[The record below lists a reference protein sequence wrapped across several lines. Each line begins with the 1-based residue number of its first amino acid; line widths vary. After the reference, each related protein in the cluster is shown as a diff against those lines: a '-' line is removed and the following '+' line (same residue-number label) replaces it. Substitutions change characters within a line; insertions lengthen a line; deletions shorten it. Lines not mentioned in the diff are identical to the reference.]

1 MEMRLDPSALDARA
15 SLDLKPTESM
25 ASLSGQIETGP
36 LKQLVA
42 PVPFCPLFLRSTY
55 IALVSPLLSLD
66 QDREQQQQQQHALLA
81 RLLVPTTCSMKQPS
95 SDPPDI
101 HDKPPGAAN
110 QNASFPLRD
119 LSSSIVNTA
128 ELPPAVALSS
138 SDANHGGTP
147 RGTPADAGVILDE
160 KVHRNRAKPARLH
173 LVSDASPPLVPVPVT
188 LAQMDGQGP
197 DIGQEG
203 EDETNDNKNKNK
215 NKKRTFLEELRR
227 SFWLVATHSWINV
240 LLVFVP
246 IGIVVAN
253 VHGVHGGIVFAM
265 NCIAVIPLA
274 GLLSHATESVAS
286 KMGDSL
292 GALLNVTFGNA
303 VELIIFIIALV
314 KNEIRIVQ
322 ASLLGSI
329 LANLLLILGM
339 GFFLGGLRYR
349 EQIYNS
355 TVTQMSACLLSLSVI
370 SLVLPT
376 AFHASFKD
384 SARADVQ
391 SLKISRGTS
400 VILLLVYIIYLMF
413 QLKSHAYMYE
423 STPQHIV
430 DAESTPGPAAAWLDT
445 SSSSDSD
452 SSSSSDSD
460 SSNQSR
466 DTIGRKVKKV
476 LRGGRRRKS
485 SFSSTDNDA
494 KSPQNDPR
502 VPGPDHPS
510 PPEEAKSEAS
520 SSLSGKKTGPAVPL
534 TTPDVDTTDD
544 DDEQGGRYRRYR
556 RHRHRRRRKH
566 KRARH
571 DERKSDAQRAAESN
585 HNDNRSQAGVLPS
598 DPRRVDFAAF
608 PVTIDA
614 NASAASAAAAAAAAA
629 PSAGATAGEGGVEPG
644 TPRRPLVSTF
654 RSISVV
660 KTLAPAVFTHKQ
672 NSLPPV
678 PVTPTG
684 PVPRVRYGIRRTNSL
699 PDRLGYPQHVRPA
712 GAMYPARVPHASLS
726 TSAAAPN
733 EVEDEQDEHL
743 TRAAAV
749 TLLLASTALVAVCAE
764 FLVGSIKEVT
774 ASSGLG
780 EVFIGLIIL
789 PIVGNA
795 AEHVTAV
802 TVAMKNKMDLAIG
815 VAVGS
820 SIQIALFV
828 TPLVVILGWIMDKP
842 MTLYFTLFET
852 VCLFVSA
859 FIVNFLVLDG
869 RSNYLEG
876 ALLCAVYVIIAVVA
890 FFFPDERDANPL
902 GQ

>member
-1 MEMRLDPSALDARA
+1 MTQS
-15 SLDLKPTESM
+15 
-25 ASLSGQIETGP
+25 
-36 LKQLVA
+36 
-42 PVPFCPLFLRSTY
+42 
-55 IALVSPLLSLD
+55 
-66 QDREQQQQQQHALLA
+66 
-81 RLLVPTTCSMKQPS
+81 S

-101 HDKPPGAAN
+101 DRKRPGASAKAYGGLDALSN
-110 QNASFPLRD
+110 QQHTATNATSIL
-119 LSSSIVNTA
+119 LTESSSSANVGDATSAAFGHNKNNGN
-128 ELPPAVALSS
+128 SS
-138 SDANHGGTP
+138 RSLGGSVVFHEKARPTESDANYLGALPENTAPATSTQGDRQGSIVEIKEGGIDKDT
-147 RGTPADAGVILDE
+147 TH
-160 KVHRNRAKPARLH
+160 K
-173 LVSDASPPLVPVPVT
+173 SDA
-188 LAQMDGQGP
+188 
-197 DIGQEG
+197 I
-203 EDETNDNKNKNK
+203 NDNTGDDGASRK
-215 NKKRTFLEELRR
+215 KKRTFLEELRR
-227 SFWLVATHSWINV
+227 SFWLVATYSWLNV

-246 IGIVVAN
+246 VGIVVAN
-253 VHGVHGGIVFAM
+253 IHGVHGGIVFAM

-314 KNEIRIVQ
+314 KNQIRIVQ

-339 GFFLGGLRYR
+339 GFFLGGLRFR

-376 AFHASFKD
+376 AFHASFSDDKL
-384 SARADVQ
+384 ADAQ

-400 VILLLVYIIYLMF
+400 VILLLVYIIYLLF

-445 SSSSDSD
+445 SSSSDDD

-460 SSNQSR
+460 SSGHSR
-466 DTIGRKVKKV
+466 DTIGRKMKKV
-476 LRGGRRRKS
+476 LRNGIRRKS
-485 SFSSTDNDA
+485 SLASMDTADARAMRNGSVGTGNPSSN
-494 KSPQNDPR
+494 
-502 VPGPDHPS
+502 
-510 PPEEAKSEAS
+510 EESISEAS
-520 SSLSGKKTGPAVPL
+520 SSRKPYFPRMLSTDDGDSTDDEKTG
-534 TTPDVDTTDD
+534 
-544 DDEQGGRYRRYR
+544 RHRKHRMR
-556 RHRHRRRRKH
+556 RHSRRKH
-566 KRARH
+566 KKRDRKKQDH
-571 DERKSDAQRAAESN
+571 DSKE
-585 HNDNRSQAGVLPS
+585 QASSVQPENGVLAGGES
-598 DPRRVDFAAF
+598 EPRRVDFAIPAQL
-608 PVTIDA
+608 DA
-614 NASAASAAAAAAAAA
+614 SSGAAAESGNESANTKRPFQGFRSLSVKNLAPSVFVQNPNTLVAA
-629 PSAGATAGEGGVEPG
+629 PP
-644 TPRRPLVSTF
+644 TP
-654 RSISVV
+654 
-660 KTLAPAVFTHKQ
+660 A
-672 NSLPPV
+672 
-678 PVTPTG
+678 G

-699 PDRLGYPQHVRPA
+699 PDRLGQHQQIRAP
-712 GAMYPARVPHASLS
+712 GAMWPAQIPLMSLN
-726 TSAAAPN
+726 TAAAATKKLN
-733 EVEDEQDEHL
+733 NDDDDEEYL
-743 TRAAAV
+743 TRWASV
-749 TLLLASTALVAVCAE
+749 ILLLVSTGLVAVCAE
-764 FLVGSIKEVT
+764 FLVDSIKEVT
-774 ASSGLG
+774 ETSSLG

-828 TPLVVILGWIMDKP
+828 TPLVVILGWIMDKE

-876 ALLCAVYVIIAVVA
+876 ALLCAVYIIIAVVA
-890 FFFPDERDANPL
+890 FFYPDPKDASSW
-902 GQ
+902 GS